1 MRREDIADISAF
13 VMVAEAGS
21 FTKAAQQMGIS
32 QSALSQIVRRLEER
46 LDVRLLAR
54 TTRSVAPTAAGE
66 RLVARMAPML
76 RDLEAGLTEL
86 VETRER
92 PGGHFRLTC
101 VEHAARTV
109 VAPALARLLPDYP
122 DLTVE
127 VIVDYGIVDVV
138 ADRFDAGIRLGA
150 QVEKDMIAARISP
163 DVEMAVVATPA
174 YLDAHG
180 RPDRPAAL
188 IDHRCVGLRLPSSD
202 TLYAWR
208 FMYRSKETSV
218 RVSGPVIFNTLE
230 MMHGAALA
238 GLGLAMLPR
247 DIVADDLAAGRLNQV
262 LAKETPPLPGYHLY
276 YPNRRH
282 ASPAFRLLVDA
293 LRYRG

>member
-66 RLVARMAPML
+66 RLVARMAPVL
-76 RDLEAGLTEL
+76 RDLESGMTEL
-86 VETRER
+86 IETRAR
-92 PGGHFRLTC
+92 PGGHIRLTC

-150 QVEKDMIAARISP
+150 QVEKDMIAVRISP
-163 DVEMAVVATPA
+163 DVDMAVVASPA
-174 YLDAHG
+174 YLGRHG
-180 RPDRPAAL
+180 YPKTPDAL
-188 IDHRCVGLRLPSSD
+188 IEHRCIGLRLPSSA

-208 FMYRSKETSV
+208 FFHRGKDTRV
-218 RVSGPVIFNTLE
+218 RVSGPVIFNTLD
-230 MMHGAALA
+230 MMHHAAID
-238 GLGLAMLPR
+238 GLGLAMLPMN
-247 DIVADDLAAGRLNQV
+247 IVSEDLAAGRLQQV
-262 LAKETPPLPGYHLY
+262 LAKETAPLPAYHLY

>member
-21 FTKAAQQMGIS
+21 FTKAAQQLGIS

-54 TTRSVAPTAAGE
+54 TTRSVAPTSAGE

-86 VETRER
+86 VETRDR
-92 PGGHFRLTC
+92 PGGHIRLTC

-122 DLTVE
+122 DLIVE

-138 ADRFDAGIRLGA
+138 AARFDAGIRLGA
-150 QVEKDMIAARISP
+150 QVEKDMIAVRISP
-163 DVEMAVVATPA
+163 DVDMAVVATPA
-174 YLDAHG
+174 YLDGMG
-180 RPDRPAAL
+180 RPQTPDAL
-188 IDHRCVGLRLPSSD
+188 IDHRCIGLRLPSSD

-208 FMYRSKETSV
+208 FIHRGKETRV
-218 RVSGPVIFNTLE
+218 RVSGPAIFNTLE
-230 MMHGAALA
+230 MIHHASLD
-238 GLGLAMLPR
+238 GLGLAMLPK
-247 DIVADDLAAGRLNQV
+247 DIVAEDLLGGRLQQV
-262 LAKETPPLPGYHLY
+262 LADETPPLPGYHLY

-282 ASPAFRLLVDA
+282 ASPAFRLLVNA

>member
-1 MRREDIADISAF
+1 MRREDIADLSAF

-54 TTRSVAPTAAGE
+54 TTRSVAPTVAGE

-86 VETRER
+86 VETRAR
-92 PGGHFRLTC
+92 PGGHIRLTC
-101 VEHAARTV
+101 VEHAARRV
-109 VAPALARLLPDYP
+109 IAPALARLLPDYP
-122 DLTVE
+122 ELTVE
-127 VIVDYGIVDVV
+127 VIVDYGLVDVV
-138 ADRFDAGIRLGA
+138 TARFDAGVRLGA
-150 QVEKDMIAARISP
+150 QVEKDMIAVRISP

-174 YLDAHG
+174 YLGRHGGPETPDA
-180 RPDRPAAL
+180 L
-188 IDHRCVGLRLPSSD
+188 TEHRCIGLRLPSSD

-208 FMYRSKETSV
+208 FLHRGKDTRV
-218 RVSGPVIFNTLE
+218 RISGPVIFNTLE
-230 MMHGAALA
+230 LMHHAALD
-238 GLGLAMLPR
+238 GLGLAMLPK
-247 DIVADDLAAGRLNQV
+247 DIVAQDLATGRLIQV
-262 LAKETPPLPGYHLY
+262 LADETPPLPGYHLY

>member
-13 VMVAEAGS
+13 VMVAEAGN

-66 RLVARMAPML
+66 RLVMRMAPML
-76 RDLEAGLTEL
+76 RDLEAGMTEL
-86 VETRER
+86 LETRER
-92 PGGHFRLTC
+92 PGGHIRLTC

-109 VAPALARLLPDYP
+109 VAPALARLLPNYP

-150 QVEKDMIAARISP
+150 QVEKDMIAVRISP
-163 DVEMAVVATPA
+163 DVDMAVVASPA
-174 YLDAHG
+174 YLGTHG
-180 RPDRPAAL
+180 YPETPDAL
-188 IDHRCVGLRLPSSD
+188 IEHRCIGLRLPSSD
-202 TLYAWR
+202 TLYTWR
-208 FMYRSKETSV
+208 FFHRGKDTRV

-230 MMHGAALA
+230 MMHHAAID
-238 GLGLAMLPR
+238 GLGLAMLPSN
-247 DIVADDLAAGRLNQV
+247 IVSEDLASGRLQQV
-262 LAKETPPLPGYHLY
+262 LSKETPPLPGYHLY

-282 ASPAFRLLVDA
+282 TSPAFRLLVDA

>member
-76 RDLEAGLTEL
+76 RDLKVGLTEL

-92 PGGHFRLTC
+92 PGGHIRLTC

-150 QVEKDMIAARISP
+150 QVEKDMIAVRISP

-174 YLDAHG
+174 YLEAQG
-180 RPDRPAAL
+180 RPETPDSL
-188 IDHRCVGLRLPSSD
+188 IDHRCIGLRLPSSD

-208 FMYRSKETSV
+208 FHYRGKETRV
-218 RVSGPVIFNTLE
+218 RTSGPAIFNTLE
-230 MMHGAALA
+230 MMHRATLD

-247 DIVADDLAAGRLNQV
+247 DIVADDLAAGRLHQV
-262 LAKETPPLPGYHLY
+262 LAEETVPLPGYHLY

-293 LRYRG
+293 LRHRC